1 MLATTSAYNSAISAS
16 VRKIKAKVELYN
28 GSTLVATYTQADK
41 VISFDI
47 QRVGEDGKFFG
58 FGICHRLNVHL
69 IDIQRELDISTA
81 NTIKI
86 SLGAELPDGTTE
98 YKIYPTFQ
106 VSEVHRD
113 ENTNELSVTAYDAIY
128 KASENTVS
136 ELVLTKPYTIK
147 QFVEACASVLG
158 ISVSGHTGF
167 TLSYENGANFDGTET
182 IREALDDVAEATQ
195 TIYYLDFNNTL
206 CFKQL
211 DKSGDA
217 ILSIDKSK
225 YITLKSGVG
234 RRLQTI
240 CMATELGDN
249 VSESTT
255 LVGSTQ
261 YVRDNAFWELRT
273 DINTLV
279 HNAITAIG
287 DISIDVFDCTWRG
300 NPALEIGDKISLTT
314 KDNQTLIAYLLNDTV
329 KYDGSLSEQTQWKY
343 DTNNTETASNPTSLG
358 DVIKQTYA
366 RVDKQ
371 EKQITL
377 LASDVSSQTEAIKK
391 TVKQVDVEYYLST
404 STSSAT
410 GGSWSTTAPEWEAD
424 KYMWSRQKVTYTDGT
439 SITRNETCIAG
450 AKGADGKDGV
460 DGKDGTDG
468 IAGKDGKNGKDGVSS
483 YFFIRYSENENGNPM
498 TTSPQT
504 NTQYMGV
511 ATTTTN
517 SAPTSYSDY
526 TWSKIKGADGNNG
539 TAGAAGADGKTSYLH
554 IKYSDDGLTFTSNQ
568 GETIGK
574 YIGTLV
580 DFIESDSTTFSDY
593 TWKKFVGEDGTDGKD
608 GINGNDGA
616 DGRGITSVTTEYYIS
631 TSQETLAD
639 GSWSEEQPQWEEG
652 KYIWTRSKI
661 VYNNP
666 TSTEYTTAV
675 CDAAWAQ
682 INAITGQQK
691 IITTDIS
698 QLKVEKNNISASVAT
713 IVEKQSDID
722 STIVDM
728 QQGIAEQNASNSAQF
743 ETLTN
748 KVDATMTSE
757 QVQLAIST
765 EVAKGASKVTTS
777 TGFTFDDN
785 GLTISKSDSEMSTN
799 INEDGMSIFRNS
811 EEVLTADNTGVNAT
825 NLHAT
830 TYLIIG
836 TNSRFEDYGSN
847 RTGCFWIGS

>member
-28 GSTLVATYTQADK
+28 GSALVATYTQADK

-69 IDIQRELDISTA
+69 IDVQREINISTA

-113 ENTNELSVTAYDAIY
+113 ENTNELSITAYDAIY
-128 KASENTVS
+128 KASEHTVS

-147 QFVEACASVLG
+147 QFVEACAAVLG
-158 ISVSGHTGF
+158 VSATGHTNF
-167 TLSYENGANFDGTET
+167 ILSYENGANFDGTET
-182 IREALDDVAEATQ
+182 LREALDDVAEATQ
-195 TIYYLDFNNTL
+195 TIYFLDANNKL

-211 DKSGDA
+211 DKSGNA
-217 ILSIDKSK
+217 VISIDKSK
-225 YITLKSGVG
+225 YMTLKSGVG
-234 RRLQTI
+234 HRLQTI
-240 CMATELGDN
+240 CMCTELGDN

-261 YVRDNAFWELRT
+261 YVRDNAFWELRD
-273 DINTLV
+273 DIAALV
-279 HNAITAIG
+279 HNAITTIG

-300 NPALEIGDKISLTT
+300 NPALEVGDKIALTT
-314 KDNQTLIAYLLNDTV
+314 KDNKALTAYLLNDTM
-329 KYDGSLSEQTQWKY
+329 KYDGSLSEKTQWKY
-343 DTNNTETASNPTSLG
+343 DANSTETESNPTSLG
-358 DVIKQTYA
+358 DAIKQTYA

-377 LASDVSSQTEAIKK
+377 LASEMNSQTQAIKK

-404 STSSAT
+404 STTSAT
-410 GGSWSTTAPEWEAD
+410 GGSWSTTAPAWQEG

-439 SITRNETCIAG
+439 SITRNATCIAG
-450 AKGADGKDGV
+450 AKGADG
-460 DGKDGTDG
+460 
-468 IAGKDGKNGKDGVSS
+468 
-483 YFFIRYSENENGNPM
+483 
-498 TTSPQT
+498 T
-504 NTQYMGV
+504 N
-511 ATTTTN
+511 
-517 SAPTSYSDY
+517 
-526 TWSKIKGADGNNG
+526 
-539 TAGAAGADGKTSYLH
+539 
-554 IKYSDDGLTFTSNQ
+554 
-568 GETIGK
+568 
-574 YIGTLV
+574 
-580 DFIESDSTTFSDY
+580 
-593 TWKKFVGEDGTDGKD
+593 
-608 GINGNDGA
+608 
-616 DGRGITSVTTEYYIS
+616 GRGITSVTTEYYIS
-631 TSQETLAD
+631 TSQTELAG
-639 GSWSEEQPQWEEG
+639 GSWSASQPAWEEG

-666 TSTEYTTAV
+666 TTTEYTTAV

-691 IITTDIS
+691 TNTTDIS

-728 QQGIAEQNASNSAQF
+728 QKGIGEQNQSNAAQF

-748 KVDATMTSE
+748 KVNATMTSE

-765 EVAKGASKVTTS
+765 EVAKGANKVTTS
-777 TGFTFDDN
+777 TGFKFDDS
-785 GLTISKSDSEMSTN
+785 GLTISKTNSEMSTK
-799 INEDGMSIFRNS
+799 IDEDGMSIYKGS
-811 EEVLTADNTGVNAT
+811 EEVLTADNTGVDAK

-836 TNSRFEDYGSN
+836 TNSRFEDYGS
-847 RTGCFWIGS
+847 RTGCFWIRS

>member
-16 VRKIKAKVELYN
+16 VRRIKAKVELYN

-69 IDIQRELDISTA
+69 IDIHREINISTA

-128 KASENTVS
+128 KASEHTVS

-147 QFVEACASVLG
+147 QFVEACASTFG
-158 ISVSGHTGF
+158 VSATGHTNF
-167 TLSYENGANFDGTET
+167 ILSYPNGANFDGTET
-182 IREALDDVAEATQ
+182 LREALDDVAEATQ
-195 TIYYLDFNNTL
+195 TIYFLDANNKI

-211 DKSGDA
+211 DKSGNA
-217 ILSIDKSK
+217 VISIDKSK
-225 YITLKSGVG
+225 YMTLKSGVG
-234 RRLQTI
+234 HRLQTI
-240 CMATELGDN
+240 CMCTELGDN

-261 YVRDNAFWELRT
+261 YVRDNAFWELRD
-273 DINTLV
+273 DIAALV
-279 HNAITAIG
+279 HNAITTIG

-300 NPALEIGDKISLTT
+300 NPALEVGDKISLTT
-314 KDNQTLIAYLLNDTV
+314 KDNKALIAYLLNDTI
-329 KYDGSLSEQTQWKY
+329 KYDGSLSEKTQWKY
-343 DTNNTETASNPTSLG
+343 DANSTETESNPTSLG
-358 DVIKQTYA
+358 DAIKQTYA

-377 LASDVSSQTEAIKK
+377 LASEMNSQTQAIKK

-404 STSSAT
+404 STTSAT
-410 GGSWSTTAPEWEAD
+410 GGSWSTTAPTWQEG

-439 SITRNETCIAG
+439 SITRNATCIAG
-450 AKGADGKDGV
+450 AKGADGKNGKDGQ
-460 DGKDGTDG
+460 DGAPGADGAPGKDGNPGKDGTNGKDGTDG
-468 IAGKDGKNGKDGVSS
+468 VDGKNG
-483 YFFIRYSENENGNPM
+483 
-498 TTSPQT
+498 T
-504 NTQYMGV
+504 N
-511 ATTTTN
+511 
-517 SAPTSYSDY
+517 
-526 TWSKIKGADGNNG
+526 
-539 TAGAAGADGKTSYLH
+539 
-554 IKYSDDGLTFTSNQ
+554 
-568 GETIGK
+568 
-574 YIGTLV
+574 
-580 DFIESDSTTFSDY
+580 
-593 TWKKFVGEDGTDGKD
+593 
-608 GINGNDGA
+608 
-616 DGRGITSVTTEYYIS
+616 GRGITSVTTEYYIS
-631 TSQETLAD
+631 TSQTELAG
-639 GSWSEEQPQWEEG
+639 GSWSASQPAWEEG

-666 TSTEYTTAV
+666 TGTEYTTAV
-675 CDAAWAQ
+675 CDAAWAE
-682 INAITGQQK
+682 INAIQGQQK
-691 IITTDIS
+691 TNTTDIS

-728 QQGIAEQNASNSAQF
+728 QKGIGEQNQSNAAQF

-748 KVDATMTSE
+748 KVNATMTSE

-777 TGFTFDDN
+777 TGFKFDDS
-785 GLTISKSDSEMSTN
+785 GLTISKTNSEMSTK
-799 INEDGMSIFRNS
+799 IDEDGMSIYKGS
-811 EEVLTADNTGVNAT
+811 EEVLTADNTGVDAK

-836 TNSRFEDYGSN
+836 TNSRFEDYGS
-847 RTGCFWIGS
+847 RTGCFWIRS

>member
-69 IDIQRELDISTA
+69 IDVQREINISTA

-86 SLGAELPDGTTE
+86 SLGAELPDGAIE

-128 KASENTVS
+128 KASEHTVS

-158 ISVSGHTGF
+158 VSATGHTNF
-167 TLSYENGANFDGTET
+167 ILSYENGANFDGTET
-182 IREALDDVAEATQ
+182 LREALDDIAEVTQ
-195 TIYYLDFNNTL
+195 TIYFLDANNKL

-211 DKSGDA
+211 DKSGNA
-217 ILSIDKSK
+217 VISIDKSK

-234 RRLQTI
+234 HRLQTI
-240 CMATELGDN
+240 CMCTELGDN

-261 YVRDNAFWELRT
+261 YVRDNAFWELRE
-273 DINTLV
+273 DIAALV
-279 HNAITAIG
+279 HNAITTIG
-287 DISIDVFDCTWRG
+287 NINIDVFDCTWRG
-300 NPALEIGDKISLTT
+300 NPALEVGDKIALTT
-314 KDNQTLIAYLLNDTV
+314 KDNKALTAYLLNDTI
-329 KYDGSLSEQTQWKY
+329 KYDGSLSEKTQWKY
-343 DTNNTETASNPTSLG
+343 DANSAETESNPTSLG
-358 DVIKQTYA
+358 DAIKQTYA

-377 LASDVSSQTEAIKK
+377 LASEMNSQTQAIKK

-404 STSSAT
+404 STTSAT
-410 GGSWSTTAPEWEAD
+410 GGSWSTTAPTWQEG

-439 SITRNETCIAG
+439 SITRNATCIAG
-450 AKGADGKDGV
+450 AKGADGK
-460 DGKDGTDG
+460 
-468 IAGKDGKNGKDGVSS
+468 
-483 YFFIRYSENENGNPM
+483 
-498 TTSPQT
+498 
-504 NTQYMGV
+504 
-511 ATTTTN
+511 
-517 SAPTSYSDY
+517 
-526 TWSKIKGADGNNG
+526 NG
-539 TAGAAGADGKTSYLH
+539 T
-554 IKYSDDGLTFTSNQ
+554 N
-568 GETIGK
+568 
-574 YIGTLV
+574 
-580 DFIESDSTTFSDY
+580 
-593 TWKKFVGEDGTDGKD
+593 
-608 GINGNDGA
+608 
-616 DGRGITSVTTEYYIS
+616 GRGITSVTTEYYIS
-631 TSQETLAD
+631 TSQEELAG
-639 GSWSEEQPQWEEG
+639 GSWSASQPAWEEG

-666 TSTEYTTAV
+666 TTIEYTTAV
-675 CDAAWAQ
+675 CDAAWAE

-691 IITTDIS
+691 TNTTDIS

-728 QQGIAEQNASNSAQF
+728 QKGIGEQNQSNAAQF
-743 ETLTN
+743 ESLTN
-748 KVDATMTSE
+748 KVNATMTSE

-777 TGFTFDDN
+777 TGFKFDDS
-785 GLTISKSDSEMSTN
+785 GLTISKTNSEMSTK
-799 INEDGMSIFRNS
+799 IDEDGMSIYKGS
-811 EEVLTADNTGVNAT
+811 EEVLTADNTGVDAK

-836 TNSRFEDYGSN
+836 TNSRFEDYGS
-847 RTGCFWIGS
+847 RTGCFWIRS

>member
-1 MLATTSAYNSAISAS
+1 MLATTSTYNSAISAS
-16 VRKIKAKVELYN
+16 VRRIKAKVELYN

-69 IDIQRELDISTA
+69 IDVQRELDISTA

-128 KASENTVS
+128 KASEHTVS

-158 ISVSGHTGF
+158 VSAIGHTNF
-167 TLSYENGANFDGTET
+167 ILSYPNGANFDGTET
-182 IREALDDVAEATQ
+182 LREALDDVAEATQ
-195 TIYYLDFNNTL
+195 TIYFLDANNKL

-211 DKSGDA
+211 DRGGNA
-217 ILSIDKSK
+217 VISIDKSK
-225 YITLKSGVG
+225 YMTLKSGVG
-234 RRLQTI
+234 HRLQTI
-240 CMATELGDN
+240 CMCTELGDN

-261 YVRDNAFWELRT
+261 YVRDNAFWELRE
-273 DINTLV
+273 DIAALV
-279 HNAITAIG
+279 HNAITTIG

-300 NPALEIGDKISLTT
+300 NPALEVGDKIALTT
-314 KDNQTLIAYLLNDTV
+314 KDNKALTAYLLNDTI
-329 KYDGSLSEQTQWKY
+329 KYDGSLQEKTQWKY
-343 DTNNTETASNPTSLG
+343 DANSTETESNPTSLG
-358 DVIKQTYA
+358 DAIKQTYA

-377 LASDVSSQTEAIKK
+377 LASEMSSQTQAIKK

-404 STSSAT
+404 STTSAT
-410 GGSWSTTAPEWEAD
+410 GGSWSTTAPTWQEG

-439 SITRNETCIAG
+439 SITRNATCIAG
-450 AKGADGKDGV
+450 AKGADGKNGKDGQ
-460 DGKDGTDG
+460 DGAPGADGAPGKDGTP
-468 IAGKDGKNGKDGVSS
+468 GK
-483 YFFIRYSENENGNPM
+483 
-498 TTSPQT
+498 
-504 NTQYMGV
+504 
-511 ATTTTN
+511 
-517 SAPTSYSDY
+517 
-526 TWSKIKGADGNNG
+526 
-539 TAGAAGADGKTSYLH
+539 
-554 IKYSDDGLTFTSNQ
+554 
-568 GETIGK
+568 
-574 YIGTLV
+574 
-580 DFIESDSTTFSDY
+580 
-593 TWKKFVGEDGTDGKD
+593 DGKD
-608 GINGNDGA
+608 GINGVDGKNGTN
-616 DGRGITSVTTEYYIS
+616 GRGITSVTTEYYIS
-631 TSQETLAD
+631 TSQTELAG
-639 GSWSEEQPQWEEG
+639 GSWSASQPAWEEG

-666 TSTEYTTAV
+666 TTTEYTTAV

-691 IITTDIS
+691 TNTTDIS

-728 QQGIAEQNASNSAQF
+728 QKGIGEQNQSNAAQF
-743 ETLTN
+743 ESLTN
-748 KVDATMTSE
+748 KVNATMTSE

-765 EVAKGASKVTTS
+765 EVAKGANKVTTS
-777 TGFTFDDN
+777 TGFKFDDS
-785 GLTISKSDSEMSTN
+785 GLTISKTNSEMSTT
-799 INEDGMSIFRNS
+799 IDEDGMSIYKGS
-811 EEVLTADNTGVNAT
+811 EEVLTADNTGVDAK

-836 TNSRFEDYGSN
+836 TNSRFEDYDS
-847 RTGCFWIGS
+847 RTGCFWIRS

>member
-16 VRKIKAKVELYN
+16 VRRIKAKVELYN

-69 IDIQRELDISTA
+69 IDVHREIDISTA

-128 KASENTVS
+128 KASERTVS

-158 ISVSGHTGF
+158 VSATGHTNF
-167 TLSYENGANFDGTET
+167 ILSYENGANFDGTET
-182 IREALDDVAEATQ
+182 LREALDDVAEATQ
-195 TIYYLDFNNTL
+195 TIYFLDANNKL

-211 DKSGDA
+211 DKSGNA
-217 ILSIDKSK
+217 VISIDKSK

-234 RRLQTI
+234 HRLQTI
-240 CMATELGDN
+240 CMCTELGDN

-261 YVRDNAFWELRT
+261 YVRDNAFWELRD
-273 DINTLV
+273 DIAALV
-279 HNAITAIG
+279 HNAITTIG
-287 DISIDVFDCTWRG
+287 DIGIDVFDCTWRG
-300 NPALEIGDKISLTT
+300 NPALEVGDKIALTT
-314 KDNQTLIAYLLNDTV
+314 KDNKALTAYLLNDTI
-329 KYDGSLSEQTQWKY
+329 KYDGSLSEKTQWKY
-343 DTNNTETASNPTSLG
+343 DANSTETESNPTSLG
-358 DVIKQTYA
+358 DAIKQTYA

-371 EKQITL
+371 QKQITL
-377 LASDVSSQTEAIKK
+377 LASEMNSQTQAIKK

-404 STSSAT
+404 STTSAT
-410 GGSWSTTAPEWEAD
+410 GGSWSTTAPTWQEG

-439 SITRNETCIAG
+439 SITRNATCIAG
-450 AKGADGKDGV
+450 AKGADG
-460 DGKDGTDG
+460 
-468 IAGKDGKNGKDGVSS
+468 
-483 YFFIRYSENENGNPM
+483 
-498 TTSPQT
+498 T
-504 NTQYMGV
+504 N
-511 ATTTTN
+511 
-517 SAPTSYSDY
+517 
-526 TWSKIKGADGNNG
+526 
-539 TAGAAGADGKTSYLH
+539 
-554 IKYSDDGLTFTSNQ
+554 
-568 GETIGK
+568 
-574 YIGTLV
+574 
-580 DFIESDSTTFSDY
+580 
-593 TWKKFVGEDGTDGKD
+593 
-608 GINGNDGA
+608 
-616 DGRGITSVTTEYYIS
+616 GRGITSVTTEYYIS
-631 TSQETLAD
+631 TSQTELAG
-639 GSWSEEQPQWEEG
+639 GSWSSSQPAWEEG

-666 TSTEYTTAV
+666 TTTEYTTAV

-691 IITTDIS
+691 TNTTDIS

-728 QQGIAEQNASNSAQF
+728 QKGIGEQNQSNAAQF
-743 ETLTN
+743 ESLTN
-748 KVDATMTSE
+748 KVNATMTSE

-777 TGFTFDDN
+777 TGFKFDDS
-785 GLTISKSDSEMSTN
+785 GLTISKTNSEMSTT
-799 INEDGMSIFRNS
+799 IDEDGMSIYKGS
-811 EEVLTADNTGVNAT
+811 EEVLTADNTGVDAK

-836 TNSRFEDYGSN
+836 TNSRFEDYGS
-847 RTGCFWIGS
+847 RTGCFWIRS

>member
-16 VRKIKAKVELYN
+16 VRRIKAKVELYN

-69 IDIQRELDISTA
+69 IDVQRELDISTA

-86 SLGAELPDGTTE
+86 SLGAELPNGTTE

-128 KASENTVS
+128 KASEHAVS

-158 ISVSGHTGF
+158 VSATGHTNF
-167 TLSYENGANFDGTET
+167 ILSYENGANFDGTET
-182 IREALDDVAEATQ
+182 LREALDDVAEATQ
-195 TIYYLDFNNTL
+195 TIYFLDANNKL

-211 DKSGDA
+211 DKSGNA
-217 ILSIDKSK
+217 VISIDKSK
-225 YITLKSGVG
+225 YMTLKSGVG
-234 RRLQTI
+234 HRLQTI
-240 CMATELGDN
+240 CMCTELGDN

-261 YVRDNAFWELRT
+261 YVRDNAFWELRD
-273 DINTLV
+273 DIAALV
-279 HNAITAIG
+279 HNAITTIG

-300 NPALEIGDKISLTT
+300 NPALEVGDKIALTT
-314 KDNQTLIAYLLNDTV
+314 KDNKALTAYLLNDTI
-329 KYDGSLSEQTQWKY
+329 KYDGSLSEKTQWKY
-343 DTNNTETASNPTSLG
+343 DANSTETESNPTSLG
-358 DVIKQTYA
+358 DAIKQTYA

-377 LASDVSSQTEAIKK
+377 LASEMNSQTQAIKK

-404 STSSAT
+404 STTSAT
-410 GGSWSTTAPEWEAD
+410 GGSWSTTAPAWQEG
-424 KYMWSRQKVTYTDGT
+424 KYMWSRQKITYTDGT
-439 SITRNETCIAG
+439 SITRNATCIAG
-450 AKGADGKDGV
+450 ATGADGK
-460 DGKDGTDG
+460 
-468 IAGKDGKNGKDGVSS
+468 
-483 YFFIRYSENENGNPM
+483 
-498 TTSPQT
+498 
-504 NTQYMGV
+504 
-511 ATTTTN
+511 
-517 SAPTSYSDY
+517 
-526 TWSKIKGADGNNG
+526 NG
-539 TAGAAGADGKTSYLH
+539 T
-554 IKYSDDGLTFTSNQ
+554 N
-568 GETIGK
+568 
-574 YIGTLV
+574 
-580 DFIESDSTTFSDY
+580 
-593 TWKKFVGEDGTDGKD
+593 
-608 GINGNDGA
+608 
-616 DGRGITSVTTEYYIS
+616 GRGITSVTTEYYIS
-631 TSQETLAD
+631 TSQTELAG
-639 GSWSEEQPQWEEG
+639 GSWSASQPAWEEG

-666 TSTEYTTAV
+666 TTTEYTTAV

-691 IITTDIS
+691 TNTTDIS

-728 QQGIAEQNASNSAQF
+728 QKGIGEQNQSNAAQF
-743 ETLTN
+743 ESLTN
-748 KVDATMTSE
+748 KVNATMTSE

-777 TGFTFDDN
+777 TGFKFDDS
-785 GLTISKSDSEMSTN
+785 GLTISKTNSEMSTT
-799 INEDGMSIFRNS
+799 IDEDGMSIYKGS
-811 EEVLTADNTGVNAT
+811 EEVLTADNTGVDAK

-836 TNSRFEDYGSN
+836 TNSRFEDYGS
-847 RTGCFWIGS
+847 RTGCFWIRS

>member
-16 VRKIKAKVELYN
+16 VRRIKAKVELYN

-69 IDIQRELDISTA
+69 IDVQRELDISTA

-98 YKIYPTFQ
+98 YKIYPSFQ

-128 KASENTVS
+128 KASEHAVS

-158 ISVSGHTGF
+158 VSATGHINF
-167 TLSYENGANFDGTET
+167 ILSYENGANFDGTET
-182 IREALDDVAEATQ
+182 LREALDDVAEATQ
-195 TIYYLDFNNTL
+195 TIYFLDANNKL

-211 DKSGDA
+211 DKSGNA
-217 ILSIDKSK
+217 VISIDKSK
-225 YITLKSGVG
+225 YMTLKSGVG
-234 RRLQTI
+234 HRLQTI
-240 CMATELGDN
+240 CMCTELGDN

-261 YVRDNAFWELRT
+261 YVRDNAFWELRD
-273 DINTLV
+273 DIAALV
-279 HNAITAIG
+279 HNAITTIG

-300 NPALEIGDKISLTT
+300 NPALEVGDKIALTT
-314 KDNQTLIAYLLNDTV
+314 KDNKALTAYLLNDTI
-329 KYDGSLSEQTQWKY
+329 KYDGSLSEKTQWKY
-343 DTNNTETASNPTSLG
+343 DANGTETESNPTSLG
-358 DVIKQTYA
+358 DAIKQTYA

-377 LASDVSSQTEAIKK
+377 LASEMNSQTQAIKK

-404 STSSAT
+404 STTSAT
-410 GGSWSTTAPEWEAD
+410 GGQWSTTAPTWQEG

-439 SITRNETCIAG
+439 SITRNATCIAG
-450 AKGADGKDGV
+450 AKGADG
-460 DGKDGTDG
+460 
-468 IAGKDGKNGKDGVSS
+468 
-483 YFFIRYSENENGNPM
+483 
-498 TTSPQT
+498 T
-504 NTQYMGV
+504 N
-511 ATTTTN
+511 
-517 SAPTSYSDY
+517 
-526 TWSKIKGADGNNG
+526 
-539 TAGAAGADGKTSYLH
+539 
-554 IKYSDDGLTFTSNQ
+554 
-568 GETIGK
+568 
-574 YIGTLV
+574 
-580 DFIESDSTTFSDY
+580 
-593 TWKKFVGEDGTDGKD
+593 
-608 GINGNDGA
+608 
-616 DGRGITSVTTEYYIS
+616 GRGITSVTTEYYIS
-631 TSQETLAD
+631 TSQTELAG
-639 GSWSEEQPQWEEG
+639 GSWSASQPAWEEG

-666 TSTEYTTAV
+666 TTTEYTTAV

-691 IITTDIS
+691 TNTTDIS

-728 QQGIAEQNASNSAQF
+728 QKGIGEQNQSNAAQF

-748 KVDATMTSE
+748 KVNATMTSE

-765 EVAKGASKVTTS
+765 EVAKGANKVTTS
-777 TGFTFDDN
+777 TGFKFDDS
-785 GLTISKSDSEMSTN
+785 GLTISKTNSEMSTK
-799 INEDGMSIFRNS
+799 IDEDGMSIYKGS
-811 EEVLTADNTGVNAT
+811 EEVLTADNTGVDAK

-836 TNSRFEDYGSN
+836 TNSRLEDYGS
-847 RTGCFWIGS
+847 RTGCFWIRS

>member
-128 KASENTVS
+128 KASEHTVS
-136 ELVLTKPYTIK
+136 ELVLAKPYTIK

-358 DVIKQTYA
+358 DAIKQTYA

-371 EKQITL
+371 QKQITL
-377 LASDVSSQTEAIKK
+377 LVSEQE
-391 TVKQVDVEYYLST
+391 
-404 STSSAT
+404 
-410 GGSWSTTAPEWEAD
+410 
-424 KYMWSRQKVTYTDGT
+424 
-439 SITRNETCIAG
+439 
-450 AKGADGKDGV
+450 
-460 DGKDGTDG
+460 
-468 IAGKDGKNGKDGVSS
+468 KN
-483 YFFIRYSENENGNPM
+483 
-498 TTSPQT
+498 
-504 NTQYMGV
+504 
-511 ATTTTN
+511 
-517 SAPTSYSDY
+517 
-526 TWSKIKGADGNNG
+526 
-539 TAGAAGADGKTSYLH
+539 
-554 IKYSDDGLTFTSNQ
+554 
-568 GETIGK
+568 
-574 YIGTLV
+574 
-580 DFIESDSTTFSDY
+580 
-593 TWKKFVGEDGTDGKD
+593 
-608 GINGNDGA
+608 
-616 DGRGITSVTTEYYIS
+616 
-631 TSQETLAD
+631 
-639 GSWSEEQPQWEEG
+639 
-652 KYIWTRSKI
+652 
-661 VYNNP
+661 
-666 TSTEYTTAV
+666 
-675 CDAAWAQ
+675 
-682 INAITGQQK
+682 
-691 IITTDIS
+691 TTDIA
-698 QLKVEKNNISASVAT
+698 QLKLDKNSINASV
-713 IVEKQSDID
+713 
-722 STIVDM
+722 STIVDTQADLSKTIVDM
-728 QQGIAEQNASNSAQF
+728 HNSLSQQNKNNADQF
-743 ETLTN
+743 ETLTQ
-748 KVDATMTSE
+748 KVEATMTSDD
-757 QVQLAIST
+757 VKLAISD
-765 EVAKGASKVTTS
+765 ELENGVDKVTTS
-777 TGFTFDDN
+777 TGFTFN
-785 GLTISKSDSEMSTN
+785 EEGLTISKSDSEMSTN
-799 INEDGMSIFRNS
+799 IDEDGMSIFKGS
-811 EEVLTADNTGVNAT
+811 QEVLTANNTGVDAQ

-836 TNSRFEDYGSN
+836 TNSRFEDYGSD

>member
-58 FGICHRLNVHL
+58 FGICQRLNVHL
-69 IDIQRELDISTA
+69 IDVQRELDISTA
-81 NTIKI
+81 NAIKI

-128 KASENTVS
+128 KASEHAVS

-158 ISVSGHTGF
+158 VSATGHTNF
-167 TLSYENGANFDGTET
+167 ILSYENGANFDGTET
-182 IREALDDVAEATQ
+182 LREALDDVAEATQ
-195 TIYYLDFNNTL
+195 TIYFLDANNKL

-211 DKSGDA
+211 DKSGNA
-217 ILSIDKSK
+217 VISIDKSK

-234 RRLQTI
+234 HRLQTI
-240 CMATELGDN
+240 CMCTELGDN

-261 YVRDNAFWELRT
+261 YVRDNAFWELRE
-273 DINTLV
+273 DIAALV
-279 HNAITAIG
+279 HNAITTIG

-300 NPALEIGDKISLTT
+300 NPALEVGDKIALTT
-314 KDNQTLIAYLLNDTV
+314 KDNKALTAYLLNDTI
-329 KYDGSLSEQTQWKY
+329 KYDGSLSEKTQWKY
-343 DTNNTETASNPTSLG
+343 DANNTETESNPTSLG
-358 DVIKQTYA
+358 DAIKQTYA

-377 LASDVSSQTEAIKK
+377 LASEMNSQTQAIKK

-404 STSSAT
+404 STTSAT
-410 GGSWSTTAPEWEAD
+410 GGSWSTTAPEWQEG

-439 SITRNETCIAG
+439 NITRNATCIAG
-450 AKGADGKDGV
+450 AKGV
-460 DGKDGTDG
+460 
-468 IAGKDGKNGKDGVSS
+468 DGKNGK
-483 YFFIRYSENENGNPM
+483 
-498 TTSPQT
+498 
-504 NTQYMGV
+504 
-511 ATTTTN
+511 
-517 SAPTSYSDY
+517 
-526 TWSKIKGADGNNG
+526 
-539 TAGAAGADGKTSYLH
+539 
-554 IKYSDDGLTFTSNQ
+554 
-568 GETIGK
+568 
-574 YIGTLV
+574 
-580 DFIESDSTTFSDY
+580 
-593 TWKKFVGEDGTDGKD
+593 
-608 GINGNDGA
+608 

-631 TSQETLAD
+631 TSQTELAG
-639 GSWSEEQPQWEEG
+639 GSWSASQPAWEEG

-666 TSTEYTTAV
+666 TGTEYTTAV
-675 CDAAWAQ
+675 CDAAWAE
-682 INAITGQQK
+682 INAIQGQQK
-691 IITTDIS
+691 TNTTDIS

-713 IVEKQSDID
+713 IVDKQSDID

-728 QQGIAEQNASNSAQF
+728 QKGIGEQNQSNAAQF
-743 ETLTN
+743 ESLTN
-748 KVDATMTSE
+748 KVNATMTSE

-765 EVAKGASKVTTS
+765 EVAKGANKVTTS
-777 TGFTFDDN
+777 TGFKFDDS
-785 GLTISKSDSEMSTN
+785 GLTISKTNSEMSTT
-799 INEDGMSIFRNS
+799 IDEDGMSIYKGS
-811 EEVLTADNTGVNAT
+811 EEVLTADNTGVDAK

-836 TNSRFEDYGSN
+836 TNSRFEDYGS
-847 RTGCFWIGS
+847 RTGCFWIRS

>member
-69 IDIQRELDISTA
+69 IDVQRELDISTA

-128 KASENTVS
+128 KASEHTVS

-147 QFVEACASVLG
+147 QFVAACASVLG
-158 ISVSGHTGF
+158 VSAIGHTNF
-167 TLSYENGANFDGTET
+167 ILSYENGANFDGTET
-182 IREALDDVAEATQ
+182 LREALDDVAEATQ
-195 TIYYLDFNNTL
+195 TIYFLDANNKL

-211 DKSGDA
+211 DKDGNA
-217 ILSIDKSK
+217 VISIDKSK

-234 RRLQTI
+234 HRLQTI
-240 CMATELGDN
+240 CMCTELGDN

-261 YVRDNAFWELRT
+261 YVRDNAFWELRD
-273 DINTLV
+273 DIAALV
-279 HNAITAIG
+279 HNAITTIG
-287 DISIDVFDCTWRG
+287 DMSIDVFDCTWRG
-300 NPALEIGDKISLTT
+300 NPALEVGDKIALTT
-314 KDNQTLIAYLLNDTV
+314 KDNKALTAYLLNDTI
-329 KYDGSLSEQTQWKY
+329 KYDGSLQEKTQWKY
-343 DTNNTETASNPTSLG
+343 DANSTETDSNPTSLG
-358 DVIKQTYA
+358 DAIKQTYA

-377 LASDVSSQTEAIKK
+377 LASEMNSQTQAIKK

-404 STSSAT
+404 STTSAT
-410 GGSWSTTAPEWEAD
+410 GGSWSTTAPTWQEG

-439 SITRNETCIAG
+439 SITRNATCIAG
-450 AKGADGKDGV
+450 AKGADGK
-460 DGKDGTDG
+460 
-468 IAGKDGKNGKDGVSS
+468 NGK
-483 YFFIRYSENENGNPM
+483 
-498 TTSPQT
+498 
-504 NTQYMGV
+504 
-511 ATTTTN
+511 
-517 SAPTSYSDY
+517 
-526 TWSKIKGADGNNG
+526 
-539 TAGAAGADGKTSYLH
+539 
-554 IKYSDDGLTFTSNQ
+554 
-568 GETIGK
+568 
-574 YIGTLV
+574 
-580 DFIESDSTTFSDY
+580 
-593 TWKKFVGEDGTDGKD
+593 
-608 GINGNDGA
+608 

-631 TSQETLAD
+631 TSQTELAG
-639 GSWSEEQPQWEEG
+639 GSWSASQPAWEEG

-666 TSTEYTTAV
+666 TTTEYTTAV

-682 INAITGQQK
+682 INAIQGQQK
-691 IITTDIS
+691 TNTTDIS

-728 QQGIAEQNASNSAQF
+728 QKGIGEQNQSNAAQF
-743 ETLTN
+743 ESLTN
-748 KVDATMTSE
+748 KVNATMTSE

-765 EVAKGASKVTTS
+765 EVAKGANKVTTS
-777 TGFTFDDN
+777 TGFKFDDS
-785 GLTISKSDSEMSTN
+785 GLTISKTNSEMSTT
-799 INEDGMSIFRNS
+799 IDEDGMSIYKGS
-811 EEVLTADNTGVNAT
+811 EEVLTADNTGVDAK

-836 TNSRFEDYGSN
+836 TNSRFEDYGS
-847 RTGCFWIGS
+847 RTGCFWIRS